1 MQQTK
6 IFIFWGKEI
15 LSFYLRSSRKAKG
28 MQKVRRG
35 EQKLF
40 YRTTHNSRPALYAAP
55 RRSGK
60 TQLMHLI
67 GVATSTPVL
76 DDVRDPVTGIK
87 KPTHLV
93 TQDYRLISPHIR
105 QKYNTLEMCSESTQ
119 KRPDD
124 PFYIQVV
131 RNTPRDVPLLH
142 SSL

>member
-40 YRTTHNSRPALYAAP
+40 YRTTHNGRPALYAAP
-55 RRSGK
+55 RLSGK

-67 GVATSTPVL
+67 DVDTSTPVL
-76 DDVRDPVTGIK
+76 DDVRDSVTGIK
-87 KPTHLV
+87 GPTHLV
-93 TQDYRLISPHIR
+93 TQDYRFISPHIR
-105 QKYNTLEMCSESTQ
+105 QKYNTLVMSCETIR

-124 PFYIQVV
+124 SFDIEMA
-131 RNTPRDVPLLH
+131 RDTPRDVPLLH